1 MARPLRPQVENGV
14 YHVSN
19 RGNAQQRIFADD
31 WDRAEFIRTLLK
43 VRRLCRWSILS
54 YCLLGNHYHLVL
66 RTPHPDLAR
75 GMRQLNSRYAQAFN
89 RRHERVGHLFQGP
102 YTSRLIQRDDHFAAT
117 IRYVALNPVAAGL
130 CARPEEWPWSG
141 HVEVLGLARA
151 RVVDVDECLSLLSP
165 VGCDRRSRYQTL
177 FADDSPAELPE
188 ARGGI
193 VVGDADYAE
202 RAVSAERNRSIEMP
216 KRHRLAG
223 RPDLDAI
230 PAGDRADWLIAAY
243 YEYGYSQ
250 REIAE
255 HLGRHYATV
264 SRWLRD
270 AEQTRG
276 MWQSKT

>member
-19 RGNAQQRIFADD
+19 RGNAQQRIFGDD
-31 WDRAEFIRTLLK
+31 LDRAEFIRTLLK
-43 VRRLCRWSILS
+43 VRRLCRWSVLS

-66 RTPHPDLAR
+66 RTPQPDLAR

-89 RRHERVGHLFQGP
+89 RRHQRVGHVFQGR
-102 YTSRLIQRDDHFAAT
+102 YTSRLIQREDHLAAT

-141 HVEVLGLARA
+141 HPELLGVLPA
-151 RVVDVDECLSLLSP
+151 RVVDLDECLSLLPSFGSDRFSP
-165 VGCDRRSRYQTL
+165 YLKL
-177 FADDSPAELPE
+177 FADDAPAELPE

-193 VVGDADYAE
+193 IVGDAAFAE
-202 RAVSAERNRSIEMP
+202 RAVAAAPGPSIEMP

-270 AEQTRG
+270 AEQARG